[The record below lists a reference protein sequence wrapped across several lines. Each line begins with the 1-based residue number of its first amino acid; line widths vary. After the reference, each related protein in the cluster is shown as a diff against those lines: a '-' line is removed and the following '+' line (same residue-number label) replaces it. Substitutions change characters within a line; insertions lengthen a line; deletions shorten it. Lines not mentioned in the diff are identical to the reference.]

1 MVMKALLGKAGRPAM
16 DLGSGGWL
24 AAGGRRAVSVRNRV
38 VRARCWRGVAL
49 AVSLALLGA
58 QSPRLALAIPA
69 TPVLTLYRTN
79 NALDVPFYAV
89 AEVAARGSRARPAGS
104 LAQGTSVIPCLVVRA
119 GRPLVDAGGVPWVG
133 FEVVVD
139 SRRATRASAATFRA
153 ALAARRGREVRN
165 HHCPAG
171 VRTVLDARN
180 LYAMDK
186 APWFDPQ
193 PAPSRPAVSPGSD
206 LDAIVRAFHG
216 SPHCTAVQ
224 QYLIGRRD
232 ALARAWARFAAEQA
246 GRWPTARLERARH
259 LDYAMRTALFEAH
272 LGRGCSA
279 YGACERMAIALSLRN
294 RAGEACSPRQGCRYR
309 GDIAGVAAEPSQYNI
324 WDEYLT
330 QISGLAS
337 CFLRPDLAGDD
348 DAGRLQAMYDQSRP
362 DIEAILFGGDRALA
376 VAFAGVTGGSPRNL
390 RHYYHPPAMG
400 KCFPGH
406 PRIEYMTGA
415 VARRG
420 SDFALIANRRVE
432 VGARREGGFA
442 FRTVSIDD
450 QAERDVIQTSDD
462 YPGFVLDA
470 RQVKLRP
477 VERCRPYGTPASCG
491 FVSVGRHRRVPPW
504 LASGQP
510 LALTCRARTRGESCA
525 EPSQTATVTVGGPCD
540 VLFQPVAGVP

>member
-1 MVMKALLGKAGRPAM
+1 MVMKAWVGKSGHLARARGR
-16 DLGSGGWL
+16 
-24 AAGGRRAVSVRNRV
+24 GGRVMPTKNQA
-38 VRARCWRGVAL
+38 ARPGRSRGVAL
-49 AVSLALLGA
+49 AVSLGWVGVQLPG
-58 QSPRLALAIPA
+58 LALAIPA
-69 TPVLTLYRTN
+69 TPVMTLYRFN
-79 NALDVPFYAV
+79 SALDIPFYA
-89 AEVAARGSRARPAGS
+89 AADVAARGSRAKPVGS

-153 ALAARRGREVRN
+153 ALAERRGREANN
-165 HHCPAG
+165 HHCSTGA
-171 VRTVLDARN
+171 TSLLDVRN
-180 LYAMDK
+180 LYAMEK
-186 APWFDPQ
+186 APWFDP
-193 PAPSRPAVSPGSD
+193 PPGPSRAAVSAGSD

-216 SPHCTAVQ
+216 SPQCAAVQ
-224 QYLIGRRD
+224 QRLLGRRA
-232 ALARAWARFAAEQA
+232 ALARAWSRFAAEQA
-246 GRWPTARLERARH
+246 GRWPAARLERARH

-279 YGACERMAIALSLRN
+279 YGACERKAIALSLRN
-294 RAGEACSPRQGCRYR
+294 RASAACSPRQGCRYR

-324 WDEYLT
+324 WDEYLV
-330 QISGLAS
+330 QISKLAS

-348 DAGRLQAMYDQSRP
+348 DARRLQAMYAQSRP
-362 DIEAILFGGDRALA
+362 DIEAILFGNDSALA
-376 VAFAGVTGGSPRNL
+376 EAFAGVSGGSAGGL

-420 SDFALIANRRVE
+420 RDFALIANRRVE
-432 VGARREGGFA
+432 VGARSEGGFA
-442 FRTVSIDD
+442 FRTASIDE
-450 QAERDVIQTSDD
+450 QAERDVIQTTDD
-462 YPGFVLDA
+462 FPGFVLDA

-477 VERCRPYGTPASCG
+477 AAGCRPFGTPAGCD
-491 FVSVGRHRRVPPW
+491 FTSVGRHRRVPSW

-510 LALTCRARTRGESCA
+510 TALTCRARMRGESCA
-525 EPSQTATVTVGGPCD
+525 EAPQVTTVTVGGPCD